1 MKDVLSPQVITEDNQ
16 LALATVEQTG
26 PIVAT
31 GGATDLTCLVETDN
45 GKQLAYKTYILGGGG
60 GTILTPTL
68 TWYTGNT
75 GTTLTILDTSNADLV
90 EVFKNGMLLQE
101 TEDYTISG
109 TTLTLATALEAT
121 DKIAVKLNDMSSA
134 DLQAI
139 EALLH
144 NVNSGTN

>member
-1 MKDVLSPQVITEDNQ
+1 M
-16 LALATVEQTG
+16 A
-26 PIVAT
+26 
-31 GGATDLTCLVETDN
+31 
-45 GKQLAYKTYILGGGG
+45 GKQDTLPAGTTGYYLQKTADGVAWAEVQGG
-60 GTILTPTL
+60 GTIPTPTL

-75 GTTLTILDTSNADLV
+75 GTTLTIVDTTDADLV